1 MPIGAPVQTVNTQSG
16 NVVLDADD
24 IDDTSTTNKF
34 VTSVDL
40 SLISTA
46 LQSGDNV
53 SDLTN
58 DANYID
64 VSLSMVPVQS
74 VAW

>member
-1 MPIGAPVQTVNTQSG
+1 MWYWT
-16 NVVLDADD
+16 ADD

-64 VSLSMVPVQS
+64 AAGVLFSLLLVRLVPYLWSRVML
-74 VAW
+74 VWVT